1 MKRVEIPDM
10 GIRRDIWFENCNK
23 KKIGFRAVND
33 PAETKI
39 DT

>member
-10 GIRRDIWFENCNK
+10 GIRRDIWFENCK